1 MKNENS
7 ANFHNRKQE
16 TGAKIEKLVI
26 SVTET
31 AKILGIS
38 LPTAYA
44 LTHRADFPAF
54 RIGNRTLVSR
64 RLLEKWVDRE
74 AGGDGA
80 YGQ

>member
-1 MKNENS
+1 MEN
-7 ANFHNRKQE
+7 R
-16 TGAKIEKLVI
+16 TEKLTLTVA
-26 SVTET
+26 E
-31 AKILGIS
+31 AAQMLGIS
-38 LPTAYA
+38 APKAYE

-80 YGQ
+80 YEQ

>member
-1 MKNENS
+1 MEQT
-7 ANFHNRKQE
+7 R
-16 TGAKIEKLVI
+16 EKPTL
-26 SVTET
+26 SVAE
-31 AKILGIS
+31 AAQMLGIS
-38 LPTAYA
+38 APKAYE

-74 AGGDGA
+74 AGGDRT

>member
-1 MKNENS
+1 MEQ
-7 ANFHNRKQE
+7 RR
-16 TGAKIEKLVI
+16 EKLTL
-26 SVTET
+26 SVAEA
-31 AKILGIS
+31 AKMLGIS
-38 LPTAYA
+38 AATAYA

>member
-1 MKNENS
+1 MNES
-7 ANFHNRKQE
+7 
-16 TGAKIEKLVI
+16 EKLTL
-26 SVTET
+26 SVAE
-31 AKILGIS
+31 AAQLLGIS
-38 LPTAYA
+38 AATAYE

-74 AGGDGA
+74 AGGDGT

>member
-1 MKNENS
+1 MENT
-7 ANFHNRKQE
+7 RE
-16 TGAKIEKLVI
+16 RLTL
-26 SVTET
+26 SVAE
-31 AKILGIS
+31 AAQMLGIS
-38 LPTAYA
+38 ATKAYE

-80 YGQ
+80 YEQ

>member
-1 MKNENS
+1 M
-7 ANFHNRKQE
+7 AQTH
-16 TGAKIEKLVI
+16 EKLTL
-26 SVTET
+26 SVAE
-31 AKILGIS
+31 AAQMLGIS
-38 LPTAYA
+38 APKAYE

-74 AGGDGA
+74 AGGDRT

>member
-1 MKNENS
+1 MENT
-7 ANFHNRKQE
+7 R
-16 TGAKIEKLVI
+16 EKLTL
-26 SVTET
+26 SVAE
-31 AKILGIS
+31 AAQLLGIS
-38 LPTAYA
+38 AATAYE

-74 AGGDGA
+74 AGGDRT

>member
-1 MKNENS
+1 MENT
-7 ANFHNRKQE
+7 R
-16 TGAKIEKLVI
+16 EKLTL
-26 SVTET
+26 SVAE
-31 AKILGIS
+31 AAQMLGIS
-38 LPTAYA
+38 APKAYE

-74 AGGDGA
+74 AGGDRT

>member
-1 MKNENS
+1 MENT
-7 ANFHNRKQE
+7 R
-16 TGAKIEKLVI
+16 EKLTL
-26 SVTET
+26 SVAE
-31 AKILGIS
+31 AAQMLGIS
-38 LPTAYA
+38 APKAYE

>member
-1 MKNENS
+1 MENT
-7 ANFHNRKQE
+7 RE
-16 TGAKIEKLVI
+16 RLTL
-26 SVTET
+26 SVAE
-31 AKILGIS
+31 AAQMLGIS
-38 LPTAYA
+38 APKAYE

>member
-1 MKNENS
+1 MEQT
-7 ANFHNRKQE
+7 H
-16 TGAKIEKLVI
+16 EKLTL
-26 SVTET
+26 SVAEAAQLLGVST
-31 AKILGIS
+31 AM
-38 LPTAYA
+38 AYE

>member
-1 MKNENS
+1 MEQT
-7 ANFHNRKQE
+7 R
-16 TGAKIEKLVI
+16 EKLTL
-26 SVTET
+26 SVAE
-31 AKILGIS
+31 AAQMLGIS
-38 LPTAYA
+38 APKAYE

-74 AGGDGA
+74 AGGDRT

>member
-1 MKNENS
+1 M
-7 ANFHNRKQE
+7 AQTR
-16 TGAKIEKLVI
+16 EKLTL
-26 SVTET
+26 SVAE
-31 AKILGIS
+31 AAQMLGIS
-38 LPTAYA
+38 APKAYE

>member
-1 MKNENS
+1 MKSENS

-26 SVTET
+26 SVAET

-44 LTHRADFPAF
+44 LTYRADFQAF
-54 RIGNRTLVSR
+54 HIGR
-64 RLLEKWVDRE
+64 RALVDR
-74 AGGDGA
+74 AGLEQWISVQAGSH
-80 YGQ
+80 QNLEV

>member
-1 MKNENS
+1 MENT
-7 ANFHNRKQE
+7 RE
-16 TGAKIEKLVI
+16 RLTL
-26 SVTET
+26 SVAE
-31 AKILGIS
+31 AAQMLGIS
-38 LPTAYA
+38 APKAYE

-80 YGQ
+80 YEQ

>member
-1 MKNENS
+1 MEQT
-7 ANFHNRKQE
+7 H
-16 TGAKIEKLVI
+16 EKLTL
-26 SVTET
+26 SVAE
-31 AKILGIS
+31 AAQMLGIS
-38 LPTAYA
+38 APKAYE

-74 AGGDGA
+74 AGGDRT

>member
-1 MKNENS
+1 MENT
-7 ANFHNRKQE
+7 R
-16 TGAKIEKLVI
+16 EKLTL
-26 SVTET
+26 SVAEA
-31 AKILGIS
+31 AKMLGIS
-38 LPTAYA
+38 AATAYA

-80 YGQ
+80 YEQ